1 VTLYSNTGLSQTFTI
16 SGGTYSSDGNAI
28 STDFQFAFTYPNPGT
43 YSPSYQF
50 TVDYTEYQVVQ
61 FCSFRCFFVSSPNVF
76 TDVIGQGSGSLLVN
90 AVNNNPGTGN
100 NPPDTGNN
108 PGTGNNPSPVPVPIA
123 GAGLPGLIAACGGLL
138 AWRRR
143 RQKTA

>member
-100 NPPDTGNN
+100 NP
-108 PGTGNNPSPVPVPIA
+108 SPVPGPIA

-143 RQKTA
+143 QKTA